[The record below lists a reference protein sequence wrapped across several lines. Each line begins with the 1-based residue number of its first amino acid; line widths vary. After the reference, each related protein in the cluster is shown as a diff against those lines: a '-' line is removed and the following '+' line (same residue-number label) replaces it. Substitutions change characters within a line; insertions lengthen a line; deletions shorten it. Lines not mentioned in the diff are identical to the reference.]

1 MEENKNALDEINKG
15 CTIAIEAI
23 NNLIVKV
30 DNKKLKKLLQKQLKC
45 YDKIEDK
52 INKIYN
58 NYSEED
64 PHEIGSLTKVM
75 TNYMSNIKIVNDN
88 TDSKIVEILLQ
99 GTNMG
104 IIEGRR
110 ILNNKKLDK
119 KVINLLNEFISQQE
133 IIGEELKKYLY
144 IIYYKSLKLFFYLT
158 NKCFYDII

>member
-23 NNLIVKV
+23 NNLIDKV
-30 DNKKLKKLLQKQLKC
+30 DNLKLKTLLQKQLKY

-52 INKIYN
+52 INKIYDS
-58 NYSEED
+58 YSEKN
-64 PHEIGSLTKVM
+64 PHEVGPLTKAM
-75 TNYMSNIKIVNDN
+75 ANYMSNIKMVNDN

-119 KVINLLNEFISQQE
+119 KVSNLLNVFINQQE
-133 IIGEELKKYLY
+133 MIVEELKKYL
-144 IIYYKSLKLFFYLT
+144 
-158 NKCFYDII
+158 

>member
-75 TNYMSNIKIVNDN
+75 TNYMSNIKMVNDN
-88 TDSKIVEILLQ
+88 TDSKIVEKLLQ

-133 IIGEELKKYLY
+133 IIGEELKKYL
-144 IIYYKSLKLFFYLT
+144 
-158 NKCFYDII
+158 

>member
-30 DNKKLKKLLQKQLKC
+30 DNKKLKKLLQKHLKC

-133 IIGEELKKYLY
+133 IIGEELKKYL
-144 IIYYKSLKLFFYLT
+144 
-158 NKCFYDII
+158 

>member
-119 KVINLLNEFISQQE
+119 KVINLLNEFINQQE
-133 IIGEELKKYLY
+133 MIIEELKKYL
-144 IIYYKSLKLFFYLT
+144 
-158 NKCFYDII
+158 

>member
-23 NNLIVKV
+23 NYLIDKV
-30 DNKKLKKLLQKQLKC
+30 DNKKLKKLLQKQLKY

-58 NYSEED
+58 NYGEKD
-64 PHEIGSLTKVM
+64 PHEIGLLTKVM
-75 TNYMSNIKIVNDN
+75 TNYMANMKTINDN

-110 ILNNKKLDK
+110 ILNNKKLDR
-119 KVINLLNEFISQQE
+119 KVINLLNDFINQQE
-133 IIGEELKKYLY
+133 MIVEELKKYL
-144 IIYYKSLKLFFYLT
+144 
-158 NKCFYDII
+158 

>member
-133 IIGEELKKYLY
+133 IIGEELKKYL
-144 IIYYKSLKLFFYLT
+144 
-158 NKCFYDII
+158 